1 MTKKMYLGAA
11 LAICAVFLVVYSSQN
26 SSAAMIELST
36 KDLADN
42 SVEII
47 SGEVTDIQSHWN
59 EDKTYIFT
67 SVTVRVEE
75 SFKGV
80 VDAESFI
87 IIEVPG
93 GEVGEIGLAVE
104 HAPRFE
110 IDEEVIVF
118 LKPFEKAAYRVTGWE
133 QGKYTVENGV
143 VEEKGLTKDDFIDEI
158 KKALK

>member
-1 MTKKMYLGAA
+1 MVNKMCLGAA
-11 LAICAVFLVVYSSQN
+11 LAICAFFLVIYSSQN
-26 SSAAMIELST
+26 ATAAMIELST
-36 KDLADN
+36 KDLAEN
-42 SVEII
+42 SADII

-59 EDKTYIFT
+59 EDETYIFT

-80 VDAESFI
+80 IDAESVI

-104 HAPRFE
+104 HAPRFQ
-110 IDEEVIVF
+110 INEEVIIF
-118 LKPFEKAAYRVTGWE
+118 LKPFEKATYRVTGWE